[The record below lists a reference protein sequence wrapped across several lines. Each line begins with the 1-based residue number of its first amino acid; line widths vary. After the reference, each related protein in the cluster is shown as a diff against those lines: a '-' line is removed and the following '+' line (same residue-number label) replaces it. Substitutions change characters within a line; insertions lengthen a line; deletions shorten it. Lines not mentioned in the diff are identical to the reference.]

1 MTIAIIIFG
10 VLGVIAL
17 KFYLD
22 RLVAAEN
29 EKLFLEAVKEAQ
41 KAGQTVEIKEF
52 FTPKIDSIDRIASSR
67 YRYVITEEGQTPF
80 ESFMYPSIEEAKR
93 GFVYYQNLS
102 GKGNTIWSSTSL

>member
-1 MTIAIIIFG
+1 MTLTIILFG

-52 FTPKIDSIDRIASSR
+52 PKLKLDMIDTSVM
-67 YRYVITEEGQTPF
+67 YRFVITEEGQTPF
-80 ESFMYPSIEEAKR
+80 ESLMYPSLEEAKR
-93 GFVYYQNLS
+93 GFVFHHHLS
-102 GKGNTIWSSTSL
+102 INGKSIWSSTSL